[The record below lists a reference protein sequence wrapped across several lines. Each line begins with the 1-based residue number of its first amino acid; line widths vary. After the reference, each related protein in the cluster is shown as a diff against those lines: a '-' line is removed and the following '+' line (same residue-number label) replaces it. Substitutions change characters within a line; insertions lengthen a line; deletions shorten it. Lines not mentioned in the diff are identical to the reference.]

1 MIEKVVTAWIVFEM
15 VLIAALA
22 VLLIIILIKLIK
34 DWE

>member
-22 VLLIIILIKLIK
+22 VLLIIILIMLIK
-34 DWE
+34 NWK

>member
-1 MIEKVVTAWIVFEM
+1 MIEKVATAWIVFEM

-34 DWE
+34 DWK

>member
-22 VLLIIILIKLIK
+22 VILIIILIKLIK
-34 DWE
+34 DWK